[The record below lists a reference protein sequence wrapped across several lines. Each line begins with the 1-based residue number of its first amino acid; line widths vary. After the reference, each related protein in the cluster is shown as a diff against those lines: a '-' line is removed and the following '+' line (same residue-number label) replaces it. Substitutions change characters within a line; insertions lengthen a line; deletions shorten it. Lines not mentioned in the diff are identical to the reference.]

1 MTVGLPARGK
11 TYLAHKLSR
20 DFRWLGILTKIF
32 SVGDYRRAHLGP
44 KPHDWFNSV
53 ESQAE
58 RKWVANLVLE
68 DLINWIKSGGQVITL
83 ILWLAVLN
91 FEKTGWYL

>member
-1 MTVGLPARGK
+1 
-11 TYLAHKLSR
+11 
-20 DFRWLGILTKIF
+20 
-32 SVGDYRRAHLGP
+32 
-44 KPHDWFNSV
+44 V